1 MVDLDSRIRIVSVIS
16 KRNRFHGLGS
26 LNRTYK
32 KGYGAREGAL
42 AIKASTNRR
51 QDYRLAVVVSKKV
64 SKSAVVRNRIRRR
77 IYDVV
82 RNLKQDDPSLWHFDV
97 IITCFDESLVD
108 QPADQLRANVEKLL
122 KKAKITTA
130 NQPKT

>member
-1 MVDLDSRIRIVSVIS
+1 VIPKS
-16 KRNRFHGLGS
+16 NRFHGLGS

-42 AIKASTNRR
+42 AIKADPNRR

-77 IYDVV
+77 LYETV
-82 RNLKQDDPSLWHFDV
+82 RTVKQSDPNPWHFDI
-97 IITCFDESLVD
+97 IITCFDEGLAD
-108 QPADQLRANVEKLL
+108 QPADQLRATVEKLL
-122 KKAKITTA
+122 KKAKITTSE
-130 NQPKT
+130 

>member
-1 MVDLDSRIRIVSVIS
+1 VIS

-42 AIKASTNRR
+42 SIKTDPNRK

-77 IYDVV
+77 LYEAV
-82 RNLKQDDPSLWHFDV
+82 RNIKQDDPNPWHFD
-97 IITCFDESLVD
+97 IIVTCFDDDVAD
-108 QPADQLRANVEKLL
+108 QPAGQLRASVEKLL

-130 NQPKT
+130 DQPKT